1 MSRRRAFAG
10 DRMNTRNLV
19 TRRAALSG
27 IVAGLAAS
35 AVAGRAMGQGSA
47 FPPPVKLDVPY
58 VPTPQEIVDRMLE
71 IAKVT
76 KDDFVMDLGCGD
88 GRMLVTAASKYAA
101 RGYGVDINP
110 VRIAEANANAKK
122 AGVADR
128 VQFEIKDLFKTPI
141 EKASVLTM
149 YLLPSVMLTLR
160 SRILADMKPGSRI
173 VSHDFH
179 FDDWEPDL
187 QETNSDHDI
196 FHWIVPARA
205 EGLWTLTAGGEGYSL
220 SLRQKFQKVEGRIS
234 TGKAVGLVREGRLD
248 GDKLRFNAVF
258 EDGRVLV
265 FNGRVDGDK
274 LAADTSR
281 PPQVVTDWI
290 GQRAN

>member
-1 MSRRRAFAG
+1 MFDDSSRPTR
-10 DRMNTRNLV
+10 RNL
-19 TRRAALSG
+19 LC
-27 IVAGLAAS
+27 GLAGAMAIPAFS
-35 AVAGRAMGQGSA
+35 LAARAQTSV

-76 KDDFVMDLGCGD
+76 RDDFVMDLGCGD
-88 GRMLVTAASKYAA
+88 GRMLVTAASKYGA
-101 RGYGVDINP
+101 RGFGVDINP
-110 VRIAEANANAKK
+110 VRIEEANANAKK
-122 AGVADR
+122 AGVADK

-141 EKASVLTM
+141 EQASVLTM

-160 SRILADMKPGSRI
+160 PRILADMKAGSRI

-205 EGLWTLTAGGEGYSL
+205 EGLWTLNVGGEKYSL
-220 SLRQKFQKVEGRIS
+220 MLRQKFQKVEGRIS
-234 TGKAVGLVREGRLD
+234 AGKSVGLIREGRLA
-248 GDKLRFNAVF
+248 GEKIRFNAVF

-265 FNGRVDGDK
+265 FNGQVSDNNLIADK
-274 LAADTSR
+274 MN
-281 PPQVVTDWI
+281 PPQVVREWNAT
-290 GQRAN
+290 RAN

>member
-1 MSRRRAFAG
+1 
-10 DRMNTRNLV
+10 MNSHAENLV
-19 TRRAALSG
+19 TRRA
-27 IVAGLAAS
+27 VWRGLAAACSTPVFIQS
-35 AVAGRAMGQGSA
+35 AAAQTSV
-47 FPPPVKLDVPY
+47 FPPPLKLDVPY

-88 GRMLVTAASKYAA
+88 GRMLVTAASKYGAS
-101 RGYGVDINP
+101 GYGVDINP
-110 VRIAEANANAKK
+110 VRIEEAKANATK
-122 AGVADR
+122 AGVANR

-160 SRILADMKPGSRI
+160 PKILSDMKPGTRI

-187 QETNSDHDI
+187 QESISDHDV

-205 EGLWTLTAGGEGYSL
+205 EGLWTLKAEGETFSL
-220 SLRQKFQKVEGRIS
+220 SLRQKFQKVEGRVS
-234 TGKAVGLVREGRLD
+234 TGKSVGLIREGRLE
-248 GDKLRFNAVF
+248 GERLRFNAVF
-258 EDGRVLV
+258 DDGRVFV
-265 FNGRVDGDK
+265 FNGRVTGDT
-274 LAADTSR
+274 LAGDSSR
-281 PPQVVTDWI
+281 PPHVVKEWNAT
-290 GQRAN
+290 RAN